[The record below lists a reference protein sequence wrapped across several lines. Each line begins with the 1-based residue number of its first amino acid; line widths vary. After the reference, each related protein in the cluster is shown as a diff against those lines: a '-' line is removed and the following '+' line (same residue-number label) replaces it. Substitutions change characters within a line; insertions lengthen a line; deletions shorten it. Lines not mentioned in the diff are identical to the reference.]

1 MRKGYILRLYPYF
14 DIDLLVM
21 AQDPSTKFSHI
32 CKEALKAYVRGNEY
46 SIKRIKPSADIGRGL
61 IAEKHR
67 LDVCIKFDSH
77 KDKDILDFLDNV
89 KKGYKNMFIKNLVR
103 CYMGGIDLTIFV
115 RGENK
120 YEVLLEEFSQIY
132 VSHVVNE
139 AGFKKDNTP
148 DVSAECIPEQDDY
161 ISEKN
166 KQPAFA
172 EQKQEEKKIPVRDD
186 EIVVT
191 ENKSESENSEAVPNA
206 EVINN
211 MQQIEVSEE
220 EESKRNSVFDDFL
233 SNTSLY

>member
-67 LDVCIKFDSH
+67 LDVCIKFDSY

-120 YEVLLEEFSQIY
+120 YEVLLEESSQIY
-132 VSHVVNE
+132 VFMLLMKRV
-139 AGFKKDNTP
+139 
-148 DVSAECIPEQDDY
+148 
-161 ISEKN
+161 
-166 KQPAFA
+166 
-172 EQKQEEKKIPVRDD
+172 
-186 EIVVT
+186 
-191 ENKSESENSEAVPNA
+191 
-206 EVINN
+206 
-211 MQQIEVSEE
+211 
-220 EESKRNSVFDDFL
+220 SKRTIHLMFL
-233 SNTSLY
+233 QNAFLNRMIIFQKRTNNLPLLNRNRKKKRYR

>member
-67 LDVCIKFDSH
+67 LDVCIKFDSY

-120 YEVLLEEFSQIY
+120 SEVLLEESSQIY

-172 EQKQEEKKIPVRDD
+172 EQKHEEKKILVRDD
-186 EIVVT
+186 ETVVT
-191 ENKSESENSEAVPNA
+191 ENESETVNSEDVPNA

-211 MQQIEVSEE
+211 LQQIEVSEE
-220 EESKRNSVFDDFL
+220 EESKQNSVFDDFL

>member
-1 MRKGYILRLYPYF
+1 
-14 DIDLLVM
+14 
-21 AQDPSTKFSHI
+21 
-32 CKEALKAYVRGNEY
+32 
-46 SIKRIKPSADIGRGL
+46 
-61 IAEKHR
+61 
-67 LDVCIKFDSH
+67 
-77 KDKDILDFLDNV
+77 
-89 KKGYKNMFIKNLVR
+89 MFIKNLVR

-120 YEVLLEEFSQIY
+120 YEVLLEESSQIY

-191 ENKSESENSEAVPNA
+191 ENKSETENSEAVPNA

-220 EESKRNSVFDDFL
+220 EESKQNSVFDDF
-233 SNTSLY
+233 